1 MADTDTQSV
10 LWFADATD
18 TGGLSHLTRTGNMI
32 LVTVEAEGLVP
43 GDAVTLWWVVFNN
56 PAGCSSGTCGD
67 DEFEP
72 GNEDLLED
80 AEVAVGNASGN
91 VVKSDGTLEFGGAL
105 RKNTM
110 DDHQILFGAGF
121 ASPYLLTVDP
131 DDAEVHIV
139 GQTHGQGRG
148 GKKLR
153 EQLTYFE
160 ANCTPSC
167 ADVQFAVHPPVP

>member
-1 MADTDTQSV
+1 M
-10 LWFADATD
+10 
-18 TGGLSHLTRTGNMI
+18 
-32 LVTVEAEGLVP
+32 VP